1 MNVGAVLALCVVVI
15 LVIITVYM
23 ITMIWTNGCNSKYR
37 KFRVCSTYY
46 KDGKELHVVYWKLF
60 WLWHTYY
67 EDNWAGP
74 NYATFEKKEDALRF
88 IDQIQH
94 PEKYSTIKKTEITEY
109 KDE

>member
-1 MNVGAVLALCVVVI
+1 MKVEAILALCVAVI

-37 KFRVCSTYY
+37 KFRVCRNYY
-46 KDGKELHVVYWKLF
+46 KDGKELHVVYWKLI

-74 NYATFEKKEDALRF
+74 NYATFEKKEDAIRF

>member
-1 MNVGAVLALCVVVI
+1 MKVEAILALCVAVI

-37 KFRVCSTYY
+37 QFRVCSNYY
-46 KDGKELHVVYWKLF
+46 KDGKELHVVYWKLI

-74 NYATFEKKEDALRF
+74 NYATFEKKEDAIRF

>member
-1 MNVGAVLALCVVVI
+1 MKVEAILALCVAVI

-37 KFRVCSTYY
+37 KFRVCSNYY
-46 KDGKELHVVYWKLF
+46 KDGKELHVVYWKLI

-74 NYATFEKKEDALRF
+74 NYATFEKKEDAIRF